1 MQESE
6 TGQGVDEALAP
17 DEALTDVIERSV
29 ESPVPIAVVD
39 DKGRLLGAIPRV
51 VLLAA
56 LGNVEPTTTE
66 IPIIDV
72 PMTVPVAEL
81 TATLEA
87 VSAANQPVIATEG
100 SV

>member
-1 MQESE
+1 M
-6 TGQGVDEALAP
+6 
-17 DEALTDVIERSV
+17 
-29 ESPVPIAVVD
+29 D
-39 DKGRLLGAIPRV
+39 DSGRLLGAIPRV

-87 VSAANQPVIATEG
+87 VSDASQPVIATEG